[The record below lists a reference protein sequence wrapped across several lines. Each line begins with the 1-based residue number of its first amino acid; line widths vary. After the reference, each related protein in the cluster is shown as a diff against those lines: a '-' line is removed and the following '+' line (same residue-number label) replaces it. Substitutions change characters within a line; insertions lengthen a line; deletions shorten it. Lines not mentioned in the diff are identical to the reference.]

1 MFGCTDDFPDGAVH
15 ENYLGFEYR
24 LEENLSI
31 GDVGKAKALRLY
43 IRTKDVITSADK
55 VPVWVSEVIEKLKL
69 LPNEAESVLLK
80 EN

>member
-1 MFGCTDDFPDGAVH
+1 MFGCADDFPDGTVH

-31 GDVGKAKALRLY
+31 GDVGKAKALKLY
-43 IRTKDVITSADK
+43 IRTKEAITSADK
-55 VPVWVSEVIEKLKL
+55 VPAWVSEVIEKLKL

-80 EN
+80 ED